1 MTHIHLR
8 DVSLTFPVLH
18 GASKSF
24 KKTLFSRAKNSVK
37 KIRQSAAVGG
47 AMTMDKSGSGCLLV
61 QALTGLTLSF
71 QPGERVGLVGHNG
84 AGKTTLLRVLAGIY
98 EATEGYVDVQG
109 ERHALI
115 DPQSGMN
122 PELTGRENLRL
133 FALRLGLKK
142 EDISRFEADVEA
154 FAELGLFFDLP
165 LRLYSSGMGVRLG
178 FALATL
184 PRPDILLMDEWFMA
198 GDQNFQSKAE
208 QRLSQMVSSADIVVV
223 ASHSLSVLRTW
234 CNRIVWMEAGHV
246 KMDGPTEAILDAY
259 EDFLSNV

>member
-1 MTHIHLR
+1 MTHIDLH

-24 KKTLFSRAKNSVK
+24 KKTVFSRAKRSVQ
-37 KIRQSAAVGG
+37 KIRQGAVGG
-47 AMTMDKSGSGCLLV
+47 AMTMDESGGGCILV
-61 QALTGLTLSF
+61 QALAGLTLSIKA
-71 QPGERVGLVGHNG
+71 GERVGLVGHNG

-98 EATEGYVDVQG
+98 EATHGQVAVKG

-115 DPQSGMN
+115 DPQAGMN

-133 FALRLGLKK
+133 FALRIGLKK
-142 EDISRFEADVEA
+142 ADLRRLEEDVEE
-154 FAELGLFFDLP
+154 FADLGLFFDLP

-178 FALATL
+178 FALATV

-198 GDQNFQSKAE
+198 GDQNFQNKAE
-208 QRLSQMVSSADIVVV
+208 ARLSTMVSSADIVVV

-234 CNRIVWMEAGHV
+234 CNRIVWMEAGQV
-246 KMDGPTEAILDAY
+246 KMDGPADEILDSY
-259 EDFLSNV
+259 EDFLDKI